1 MLAVIYLRKINLK
14 KENNMF
20 FVYLNTIKHSC
31 WLDFGDAE
39 KQILTLRSENS
50 YRRLEIRNEPQE
62 DYFDGQYF

>member
-20 FVYLNTIKHSC
+20 FVYLNIIKHSC

-39 KQILTLRSENS
+39 KQISTLRSKNS